1 MNYKLIVFDWDGT
14 LYDSVGHIIHTVR
27 QAAEDLN
34 MPVPTQE
41 QARQVIGLNFEQ
53 ALLTLFPETTST
65 QITTFEEHYRHLQKN
80 SAHLRAGLFEGASD
94 VLEYL
99 KAQDYLLAIAT
110 GKGRSGLLSDL
121 EDYQVAR
128 HFDAIRCGDDG
139 PSKPDPQIMREIL
152 AEIGVLPQETVMIGD
167 TTYDMLLA
175 KNAGTDAIGVTY
187 GVHNKEVLEPCGPKH
202 FVHHV
207 RELKDLF

>member
-1 MNYKLIVFDWDGT
+1 
-14 LYDSVGHIIHTVR
+14 
-27 QAAEDLN
+27 
-34 MPVPTQE
+34 
-41 QARQVIGLNFEQ
+41 
-53 ALLTLFPETTST
+53 
-65 QITTFEEHYRHLQKN
+65 
-80 SAHLRAGLFEGASD
+80 
-94 VLEYL
+94 
-99 KAQDYLLAIAT
+99 
-110 GKGRSGLLSDL
+110 
-121 EDYQVAR
+121 
-128 HFDAIRCGDDG
+128 
-139 PSKPDPQIMREIL
+139 MREIL